1 MANLEE
7 KLAEDYNNKI
17 SEQRTQLN
25 KIIFEVKETARKSN
39 NNMKA
44 DYEYLNEDL
53 RRDVDINNKDYKK
66 EMKVANK
73 FIEELQKNRNEDL
86 KLFREAF
93 VLKED
98 FTKQFDDVKNQ
109 MRMTDDLNFDKS
121 KHLNERVDSKII

>member
-73 FIEELQKNRNEDL
+73 FIEELQKNRTEDL

-98 FTKQFDDVKNQ
+98 FTKQFDDVKTQ